1 MQLLDELKLPEDI
14 KRLNRAGL
22 NRLSKEIRTFLI
34 NSVSKTGG
42 HLASNLGIVELTLAL
57 FREFDFSKD
66 SIVWDVGHQSY
77 VYKML
82 TGRLNKFD
90 SLRNLGGLCGFP
102 SREES
107 KFDFFGTGHA
117 STSIAAANGIAEG
130 KKIIGDDSSTIAV
143 IGDGALTGG
152 LALEGLNNIASSNN
166 RLIII
171 LNDNEMSID
180 ENIGATNKFLTKLR
194 ISKKYNTVKGSIS
207 NSIEKVP
214 YIGQELHDGVAKI
227 KDVFK
232 QAVIPEM
239 GLENLGIKYFG
250 PINGHDVNLIS
261 GMLREAK
268 NFDRPVMIH
277 IKTQKGRGY
286 SHAIENPSKYHGIS
300 PFDLKTGKVTAEKK
314 VSYTDIF
321 EKAILGLARNDEKIV
336 GISAAMV
343 SSTGLGAMKS
353 EFPERVFDVGIAEE
367 YAVTFS
373 AGLSCEGIK
382 PVVAIY
388 STFLQRA
395 YDQLLHDVCLQK
407 LPVIFAV
414 DRAGIVGKDGATHQG
429 LFDIAFLNT
438 LPNMNIIAPINAK
451 ELEEALK
458 FALELNRPVAIRYP
472 RGTASFELDDKY
484 VPFEYGKGQI
494 IRNGHDIAII
504 AAGTM
509 VHTAMKVAESLDK
522 EGISSIVVN
531 PRFLK
536 PFDKTL
542 VDELIGKVKYIFTVE
557 EGIKSGGFGQNIA
570 DYVRKISSVRVCNIG
585 IDNEFIPHGDVSE
598 LLKKYNLD
606 SISIQKTILKT
617 LEKWRSVEEK
627 TGRTCN

>member
-522 EGISSIVVN
+522 EGISSIIVN

>member
-407 LPVIFAV
+407 LPIIFAV